1 MKKDLNKFRFFA
13 PVDTIEKAKDKDGN
27 EVYKVGGIIS
37 DSSRDA
43 DGETLDANGFD
54 FSEFSFINWNHGKSP
69 SDIIG
74 EPESWKVIPGKG
86 VYMEGYIYPD
96 SDKGSQAVKL
106 MKTLQKSKKGNHLG
120 WSLEGQ
126 VLERDLMDKTKVTK
140 AKITSVALCPFP
152 KNGNTFAELLKKG
165 FDDCWQD
172 DDSLEFEK
180 GEDPDTIIDVVDDEG
195 DRVIV
200 SKSGEISVIKA
211 MDTENAA
218 PLRKEALEGDMKVL
232 DAINTVC
239 KAHKAGL
246 VDDSVLMKALSA
258 KKHLENKGVKFGN

>member
-1 MKKDLNKFRFFA
+1 MKADLNKFRFFA

-37 DSSRDA
+37 DDSRDA
-43 DGETLDANGFD
+43 DGESLDANGFD

-74 EPESWKVIPGKG
+74 EPEAWKVIPGKG

-96 SDKGSQAVKL
+96 SDKGRDAVKL

-126 VLERDLMDKTKVTK
+126 VLERDMMDRTKVTK

-165 FDDCWQD
+165 FDDCWQE

-180 GEDPDTIIDVVDDEG
+180 GEDPDVIIDVKDEEG

-200 SKSGEISVIKA
+200 NKAGEMKVIKA
-211 MDTENAA
+211 MDTENSA

-232 DAINTVC
+232 DSITKIC
-239 KAHKAGL
+239 KAHKAGQ
-246 VDDSVLMKALSA
+246 VGDDVLKKALA
-258 KKHLENKGVKFGN
+258 TKKHLENKGFKFGK